1 MKVLEC
7 AACADQFDY
16 DVTQPRKKYCS
27 PECSK
32 TRKGGKHVARADAR
46 KAHRL
51 TFYAVDGEGENRALQ
66 FDPEIDPEFEHPFNV
81 SFERYEQMDDDL
93 AWEKHLVIKY
103 QDYIMLS
110 VGDQTLTKNGK
121 ILTHEDIFPF
131 LYARFLDVPEAER
144 KYAVFVGF
152 RLQYDFTMFVRSFF
166 ERQGMRMFSKD
177 GIADRR
183 PSPESGRYGSQPVY
197 VTNHGSPKAQW
208 EVDFLGMKRMKLRP
222 HVAKKD
228 WVCEMDHKSKETIEA
243 HEAGTCKRHPYQWM
257 FICDSSSYFQGAFLG
272 IIDPKI
278 WGDYPIVSQD
288 EYDILCAGKANRQ
301 AAKYGPEMERY
312 NLMENAVLARIME
325 RMNDGFV
332 NMGIRIPKDKWYG
345 PGAAAQ
351 LWLKL
356 NGMPTAKEIEEHVPS
371 WALDAGQYAYYG
383 GRFEN
388 AMHGTVPGKM
398 YNYDINSAYP
408 FAIAEMPCLLHGQ
421 WTRGEGDPGALEGG
435 SLRLVRA
442 KVKGRSNYLGPLP
455 YRNVHGGV
463 LFPTELIGW
472 YWQFEIDA
480 AKKASLITSV
490 KVLDWVDYNPCA
502 CPPPV
507 AKVRDAYQ
515 ERMEVGKNTPHGKAL
530 KLVVN
535 SLYGKYAQSIG
546 LPTYACSL
554 YASYITARCRTQI
567 LDAIAS
573 HPQGAKAVSK
583 IATDGVYFTSQHPGL
598 AITKELGDW
607 DETVY
612 ENMSFF
618 LPGVD
623 WDDKTREK
631 LAKTGKASGDV
642 IRSRGVSAQ
651 KLAENITSIDPQW
664 ENLKLVLKEA
674 KATGVRSAISTQM
687 IDGLPSYK
695 VNLGWGYV
703 SPKLAAARGKWNM
716 CGVSQFHEE
725 RQLNS
730 DMVTKRRA
738 VYLDGHIIRS
748 LPWAWGSSDAWM
760 YASDAELET
769 CYYDKTFGRLDE
781 NEDDIFSELSG
792 YVQPDG
798 SLAQYL
804 GSIKELTE

>member
-1 MKVLEC
+1 MKRVEC
-7 AACADQFDY
+7 AVCTTGFDY

-27 PECSK
+27 PDCKKKRSK
-32 TRKGGKHVARADAR
+32 DPTRDDKR
-46 KAHRL
+46 KAHKL
-51 TFYAVDGEGENRALQ
+51 TFYAVDGEGENRALKY
-66 FDPEIDPEFEHPFNV
+66 DPESDPEFEHPFSV
-81 SFERYEQMDDDL
+81 TFEKYEKMDDDV

-110 VGDQTLTKNGK
+110 VGDHTLTKNGK

-131 LYARFLDVPEAER
+131 LYERFLDVPEADR
-144 KYAVFVGF
+144 KYAVFIGF

-177 GIADRR
+177 GIDDRR

-197 VTNHGSPKAQW
+197 VTNPGAAKAQW

-222 HVAKKD
+222 HVAKTD
-228 WVCEMDHKSKETIEA
+228 WVCETEHKTKETIEG
-243 HEAGTCKRHPYQWM
+243 HEAGVCKRHPYQWM
-257 FICDSSSYFQGAFLG
+257 FICDSSSYFQGAFLA
-272 IIDPKI
+272 IIDPAI
-278 WGDYPIVSQD
+278 WGDYPIVSPE
-288 EYDILCAGKANRQ
+288 EYDILVAGKSNRQ
-301 AAKYGPEMERY
+301 AAKFGPEMERY
-312 NLMENAVLARIME
+312 NLMENAVLARVMD

-356 NGMPTAKEIEEHVPS
+356 NGMPTAKEIEEAVPS

-408 FAIAEMPCLLHGQ
+408 YAIAEMPCLLHGQ
-421 WTRGEGDPGALEGG
+421 WTRGEGDPGELQEG
-435 SLRLVRA
+435 SLRLARA

-455 YRNVHGGV
+455 YRNTHGGV

-472 YWQFEIDA
+472 YWQSEIDA
-480 AKKASLITSV
+480 AKNAGLISSV
-490 KVLDWVDYNPCA
+490 KYLNWVEYRPCA

-546 LPTYACSL
+546 LPTYACSI
-554 YASYITARCRTQI
+554 YASFITSQCRTLI
-567 LDAIAS
+567 LNAIAT
-573 HPQGAKAVSK
+573 HPGGAKAVSK
-583 IATDGVYFTSQHPGL
+583 IATDGVYFTSKHPTL
-598 AITKELGDW
+598 PITKELGDW

-623 WDDKTREK
+623 WDDKTRKKIAE
-631 LAKTGKASGDV
+631 TGSAGGDV

-651 KLAENITSIDPQW
+651 KLAQNIQKIDPQW
-664 ENLKLVLKEA
+664 ENLKRVLKEA
-674 KATGVRSAISTQM
+674 KATGVRSALASQSV
-687 IDGLPSYK
+687 DGLPSYE

-703 SPKLAAARGKWNM
+703 SPKLAAARGKWHM
-716 CGVSQFHEE
+716 CGVSQFHEV

-730 DMVTKRRA
+730 DMVTKRSA
-738 VYLDGHIIRS
+738 IYLDGNVIRS
-748 LPWAWGSSDAWM
+748 LPWACGSSEAWLF
-760 YASDAELET
+760 ATDAELET
-769 CYYDKTFGRLDE
+769 TYYDKSFGRLVD
-781 NEDDIFSELSG
+781 NDNDLMVELSN
-792 YVQPDG
+792 YVTPDG
-798 SLAQYL
+798 TLDQHLAQSL
-804 GSIKELTE
+804 EETK